1 MEKLLNGIR
10 NVLKVLCCL
19 VITFMCVIVFIQV
32 INRNC
37 FGKSFVWVE
46 ELVGMCMVAIT
57 FLGAALA
64 SSNNSHTRIDFVV
77 LKLPKRISTMVYM
90 FGNALC
96 AVFVAVLGYYSVP
109 LISSTLNSLT
119 PRLKLPYAINYIVVL
134 TGAVLMLI
142 YLVALIIQ
150 DGKKLKIYRRA
161 QRTLWKRLLKAAWKP
176 NSAVR
181 RGLTNESYRIAF
193 YNSGILSDN
202 RSPCRLLHRNKLH
215 GIPFL
220 ERLSSY

>member
-1 MEKLLNGIR
+1 MEKLLDWIR
-10 NVLKVLCCL
+10 NILKVLCCL

-134 TGAVLMLI
+134 TGAVLMFI

-150 DGKKLKIYRRA
+150 DGKKLKTIPKGA
-161 QRTLWKRLLKAAWKP
+161 K
-176 NSAVR
+176 NSLEEA
-181 RGLTNESYRIAF
+181 LESSMEAELGGKEGF
-193 YNSGILSDN
+193 D
-202 RSPCRLLHRNKLH
+202 
-215 GIPFL
+215 
-220 ERLSSY
+220 

>member
-77 LKLPKRISTMVYM
+77 LKLPKRMSTMV
-90 FGNALC
+90 
-96 AVFVAVLGYYSVP
+96 
-109 LISSTLNSLT
+109 
-119 PRLKLPYAINYIVVL
+119 
-134 TGAVLMLI
+134 
-142 YLVALIIQ
+142 
-150 DGKKLKIYRRA
+150 
-161 QRTLWKRLLKAAWKP
+161 
-176 NSAVR
+176 
-181 RGLTNESYRIAF
+181 
-193 YNSGILSDN
+193 
-202 RSPCRLLHRNKLH
+202 
-215 GIPFL
+215 
-220 ERLSSY
+220 